1 MNVVHHVAKLA
12 GLPKA
17 VTERAQQI
25 LHELETG
32 HPAVAVETK
41 PQLPATP
48 KADAGQA
55 DLAMGS
61 LFASTLSD
69 QLLTLDVMA
78 MTPLEAINE
87 LYRLQQQ
94 AKGEAGRR

>member
-1 MNVVHHVAKLA
+1 MVWV
-12 GLPKA
+12 LP
-17 VTERAQQI
+17 
-25 LHELETG
+25 
-32 HPAVAVETK
+32 ETK
-41 PQLPATP
+41 PQLSETT
-48 KADAGQA
+48 KTDAGQA